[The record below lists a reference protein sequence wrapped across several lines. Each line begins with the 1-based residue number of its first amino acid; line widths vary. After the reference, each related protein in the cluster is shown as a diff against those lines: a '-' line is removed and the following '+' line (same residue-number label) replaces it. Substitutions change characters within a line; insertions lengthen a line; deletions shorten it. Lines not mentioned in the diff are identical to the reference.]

1 MGTINWLIGDSHL
14 FSERKMDEHV
24 KIVTPAK
31 AGVQFFCEFL
41 DTGFRRYDVCGGFS
55 NFYKQT
61 YARKK
66 VFMKKEGLQRRR
78 TAKETAFQ
86 ILKEKIMR
94 QEFQAGDPLPEVALA
109 KSLGVSRTP
118 VREAILELQQAG
130 LVEVIPNRGAFVTFI
145 TLKELKNIV
154 QLLQILEGAAVDLA
168 LDAMDKAKLEAI
180 ETELLA
186 FKKEGAEIRFEETTK
201 PGIRLHDLIL
211 EATGNEKLFRI
222 GKNIR
227 DQIRSLSFNAVK
239 QYPGRAAETVEEHL
253 RILQALKAGDGAA
266 AKNALAE
273 HLANMY
279 RALTQIIG

>member
-1 MGTINWLIGDSHL
+1 
-14 FSERKMDEHV
+14 
-24 KIVTPAK
+24 
-31 AGVQFFCEFL
+31 
-41 DTGFRRYDVCGGFS
+41 
-55 NFYKQT
+55 
-61 YARKK
+61 
-66 VFMKKEGLQRRR
+66 MKKEGLQRRR

>member
-1 MGTINWLIGDSHL
+1 
-14 FSERKMDEHV
+14 
-24 KIVTPAK
+24 
-31 AGVQFFCEFL
+31 
-41 DTGFRRYDVCGGFS
+41 
-55 NFYKQT
+55 
-61 YARKK
+61 
-66 VFMKKEGLQRRR
+66 MKKEGLQRRR

-94 QEFQAGDPLPEVALA
+94 QEFQAGDSLPEVTLA
-109 KSLGVSRTP
+109 RSMGVSRTP

-145 TLKELKNIV
+145 SLKELKNIV

-168 LDAMDKAKLEAI
+168 LDDMDRAKLEAI

-186 FKKEGAEIRFEETTK
+186 FKREGAVILFEETTK
-201 PGIRLHDLIL
+201 PGVRLHDLIL
-211 EATGNEKLFRI
+211 EAAGNEKLFQM

-239 QYPGRAAETVEEHL
+239 KNPGRALDTVNEHL
-253 RILQALKAGDGAA
+253 RILQALKQRDGAA

-279 RALTQIIG
+279 KALTQIIG